1 MSEKLN
7 LYAKLQKV
15 RVELQKKNLKKSG
28 VNKFSNY
35 TYFEL
40 QDFLPA
46 INALCYENGLSTIF
60 NFNEDYAHLVV
71 VNTEDPSENETFST
85 PVQIATLKGAAA
97 MQNIGATQSYAR
109 RYLYIMAFEIAEND
123 LIDAGNVDEEAE
135 IAKSKITPVKAVI
148 IKKAIEETKT
158 DMAKFLNY
166 FNASK
171 VEEMK
176 EGQFAEAMAM
186 LDKKKADIA
195 KGLND
200 FNESKVE
207 IKESEAVW

>member
-15 RVELQKKNLKKSG
+15 RVELQKKKLKKSG
-28 VNKFSNY
+28 VNKFSGY

-123 LIDAGNVDEEAE
+123 LIDAGNIDEEAE

-171 VEEMK
+171 VEEMQ

-200 FNESKVE
+200 FNEIKVG
-207 IKESEAVW
+207 IQESEAVW

>member
-15 RVELQKKNLKKSG
+15 RVELQKKKLKKSG

-40 QDFLPA
+40 QDFLPE
-46 INALCYENGLSTIF
+46 INKLCYENGLSTIF
-60 NFNEDYAHLVV
+60 NFDEDYAYLII
-71 VNTEDPSENETFST
+71 VNIEDPSENETFST
-85 PVQIATLKGAAA
+85 PVQIATLKSAAA

-166 FNASK
+166 FNANK

-195 KGLND
+195 KDLKDVN
-200 FNESKVE
+200 
-207 IKESEAVW
+207 ESEAVW

>member
-15 RVELQKKNLKKSG
+15 RVELQKKKLKKSG
-28 VNKFSNY
+28 VNKFSGY

-85 PVQIATLKGAAA
+85 PVQIATLKSAAA

-166 FNASK
+166 FNANK

-186 LDKKKADIA
+186 LDKKKADIT

-200 FNESKVE
+200 FNESKVG
-207 IKESEAVW
+207 IQESEAVW

>member
-15 RVELQKKNLKKSG
+15 RVELQKKKLKKSG

-40 QDFLPA
+40 QDFLPE
-46 INALCYENGLSTIF
+46 INKLCYENGLSTIF
-60 NFNEDYAHLVV
+60 NFNEDCAYLVI

-85 PVQIATLKGAAA
+85 PVQIATLKSAAA

-158 DMAKFLNY
+158 DMSKFLNY
-166 FNASK
+166 FNANK

>member
-15 RVELQKKNLKKSG
+15 RVELQKKKLKKSG

-40 QDFLPA
+40 QDFLPE
-46 INALCYENGLSTIF
+46 INKLCHENGLSTIF
-60 NFNEDYAHLVV
+60 NFNEDYAQLVV

-123 LIDAGNVDEEAE
+123 LIDAGNVDGEAE
-135 IAKSKITPVKAVI
+135 IAKAKITPVKAVI

-195 KGLND
+195 KDLN
-200 FNESKVE
+200 
-207 IKESEAVW
+207 ESEAVW